1 MVACRRVLLQAF
13 AEAGDHMT
21 GNGRAY
27 TAHNIYQQEGNR
39 GSRSLWGHWIND
51 PVRTRTFNFWSLRGR
66 QIDSLLR

>member
-1 MVACRRVLLQAF
+1 MWLCHRVLLQAF

-21 GNGRAY
+21 GNSRAY

-51 PVRTRTFNFWSLRGR
+51 PVRTRTFLESLGGR
-66 QIDSLLR
+66 EIDSLLR